1 MGCWIIP
8 TDIMFTDLKEEVQ
21 KELLKKLG
29 LKTIEEGNLDIAP
42 IAVVHTLEDWE
53 DEEDQNILYG

>member
-53 DEEDQNILYG
+53 DEED